1 MALNANPTEQ
11 RRFGRRQT
19 HLIGKLKRPGRSTL
33 EVIVRNVSEGGALI
47 DLGGRHSV
55 PYGFFLTIEGDK
67 RVYGCEVRH
76 HYGQRIGVEFVD
88 PALISE
94 DVPSSYNGEAAA
106 WMSPGSTS
114 GLR

>member
-1 MALNANPTEQ
+1 MALNANRAEQ

-19 HLIGKLKRPGRSTL
+19 YLIGKLKRPGRPAL
-33 EVIVRNVSEGGALI
+33 EVIIRNLSEGGALI
-47 DLGGRHSV
+47 DLGGKHSV

-88 PALISE
+88 LALISE
-94 DVPSSYNGEAAA
+94 VVPTSYNGEASA